1 MFGHYPI
8 AGAQNG
14 YCARAVYEW
23 VEHTGEL
30 EVRIESGSEQG
41 VFEEALAA
49 LRELISED
57 GPGDGEPLRRE
68 VTAEA
73 RDRAGL
79 LAAWLDELVFLAE
92 RDGLIPERA
101 SDIALE
107 EGRMKAVV
115 EGRRG
120 EPPHLVKAVTYH
132 RLAFER
138 EGDRW
143 CARLVLDV

>member
-1 MFGHYPI
+1 MYT
-8 AGAQNG
+8 
-14 YCARAVYEW
+14 W

-30 EVRIESGSEQG
+30 EVRIESETEEG
-41 VFEEALAA
+41 VFEDALAA
-49 LRELISED
+49 LRELLSEE
-57 GPGDGEPLRRE
+57 GSAHGEPLRRE
-68 VTAEA
+68 VAVEA
-73 RDRAGL
+73 RDRGGL

-101 SDIALE
+101 TDMALDDQ
-107 EGRMKAVV
+107 RMSAVV

-138 EGDRW
+138 VGGRW
-143 CARLVLDV
+143 CATLVLDV